1 MNHLWSTQKEHLCTL
16 TRHMSCCYISLS
28 FLFWSEGYTNF
39 CTAFCS
45 WVSKCRRKT
54 LLSHWGSASDSDS
67 SPKHFLRT
75 SHSLHLSKQLER
87 TAARVTGGR
96 VRHRDCITPCWLLHT
111 GRVCESVYWNWQL
124 QCAGASLRAEWSMAR
139 WVITHGPQRHTGI
152 INSVNNAEHIRGLE
166 LSGRL
171 TSCDCSHGGLI
182 HVCRFSRV
190 VMWGVR
196 GVRKLQMGPN
206 RPVTPNPS
214 STAPSS
220 PENLSFPGL

>member
-16 TRHMSCCYISLS
+16 TRHISSCFYISLF
-28 FLFWSEGYTNF
+28 FLFWSEGYTNL

-45 WVSKCRRKT
+45 WVSQCRRKT

-111 GRVCESVYWNWQL
+111 GRVCVCERVCIGTDSSSVQ
-124 QCAGASLRAEWSMAR
+124 
-139 WVITHGPQRHTGI
+139 
-152 INSVNNAEHIRGLE
+152 EHLWE
-166 LSGRL
+166 LSGRWRDGLSPTDLSATLGLL
-171 TSCDCSHGGLI
+171 TAWITLNTLEAWSWVAG
-182 HVCRFSRV
+182 
-190 VMWGVR
+190 
-196 GVRKLQMGPN
+196 
-206 RPVTPNPS
+206 
-214 STAPSS
+214 
-220 PENLSFPGL
+220 